1 MPRPQHGLPL
11 HLMAQHLPFDPP
23 IPMVDLVG
31 QHARIQSELDQALL
45 RASHEAAYIQGP
57 DVAAFAGELSAYL
70 GEGVHTIP
78 CANGT
83 DALQIALMALGLQP
97 GDEVITA
104 TFTYVATAEVIALL
118 GLTPVLVDVDTDTFA
133 LNIDQVRAAITP
145 QTKAIVPVH
154 LYGQGVDMESL
165 LALAIEFGIP
175 VVEDTAQALG
185 ARYAF
190 SDGRS
195 LALGT
200 LGTIGCTSFFPSK
213 NLGCMGDGG
222 AVFTR
227 DAALAERIKMM
238 ANHGQKV
245 KYRHDVVGCN
255 SRLDTLQ
262 AAILRVKLRH
272 LDSYAA
278 ARQAAAAR
286 YDAGL
291 AGLAGLQTPV
301 RRAESTHIYHQY
313 TLRVADQQ
321 RDALA
326 AHLKA
331 DGIPSMIYYPLP
343 LHRQLAYQSARY
355 PDGSFPIAEQLCA
368 EVLSLPMHTE
378 LTAATQDLIIQSI
391 QTFFAK

>member
-1 MPRPQHGLPL
+1 
-11 HLMAQHLPFDPP
+11 MAQHLPFDPP

-31 QHARIQSELDQALL
+31 QHARIQSELDEALL
-45 RASHEAAYIQGP
+45 RASHQAHYIQGP

-118 GLTPVLVDVDTDTFA
+118 GLTPVLVDVEPGTFS
-133 LNIDQVRAAITP
+133 LDLDQVRAAVTP
-145 QTKAIVPVH
+145 RTKAIVPVH
-154 LYGQGVDMESL
+154 LYGQGADMDAL
-165 LALAIEFGIP
+165 LALANERGIP

-185 ARYAF
+185 ARYTLR
-190 SDGRS
+190 DGRT

-200 LGTIGCTSFFPSK
+200 LGTVGCTSFFPSK

-222 AVFTR
+222 AIFTR
-227 DAALAERIKMM
+227 DAALAERIRMV

-262 AAILRVKLRH
+262 AAVLRVKLRH
-272 LDSYAA
+272 LDGYAA
-278 ARQAAAAR
+278 ARQKAANF

-291 AGLAGLQTPV
+291 AGVPGIQTPV
-301 RRAESTHIYHQY
+301 RRPESTHVFHQY
-313 TLRVADQQ
+313 TLRVAHGR

-326 AHLKA
+326 EHLKGL
-331 DGIPSMIYYPLP
+331 GIPTMIYYPLP
-343 LHRQLAYQSARY
+343 LHRQLAYRSERY
-355 PDGSFPIAEQLCA
+355 PDGCFPVAEQLCA

-378 LTAATQDLIIQSI
+378 LSPDTQDLIIQAIKS
-391 QTFFAK
+391 FLKS

>member
-1 MPRPQHGLPL
+1 
-11 HLMAQHLPFDPP
+11 MAQHLPFNPP

-45 RASHEAAYIQGP
+45 RASHQAAYIQGP

-118 GLTPVLVDVDTDTFA
+118 GLTPVLVDVDPDTFA
-133 LNIDQVRAAITP
+133 LNLDQVRDALSP
-145 QTKAIVPVH
+145 RTKAIVPVH
-154 LYGQGVDMESL
+154 LYGQGVAMESL
-165 LALAIEFGIP
+165 LAIAAERGIH

-185 ARYAF
+185 ARYTL

-195 LALGT
+195 MALGT

-222 AVFTR
+222 ALFTR
-227 DAALAERIKMM
+227 DATLAEKIRMI

-262 AAILRVKLRH
+262 AAILRVKLRQ
-272 LDSYAA
+272 LDEYAA
-278 ARQAAAAR
+278 ARQRAAAR

-291 AGLAGLQTPV
+291 AGLAGIQTPT
-301 RRAESTHIYHQY
+301 RRPESTHVYHQY
-313 TLRVADQQ
+313 TLRVAGGL

-326 AHLKA
+326 EHLKA
-331 DGIPSMIYYPLP
+331 DGIPTMIYYPLP
-343 LHRQLAYQSARY
+343 LHRQLAYQSKRY
-355 PDGSFPIAEQLCA
+355 SDQSFPVADQLCA

-391 QTFFAK
+391 QTFFAS

>member
-1 MPRPQHGLPL
+1 
-11 HLMAQHLPFDPP
+11 MAQNLPFNPP

-31 QHARIQSELDQALL
+31 QHARIQSELDQALI

-57 DVAAFAGELSAYL
+57 DVAAFASELSAYL

-118 GLTPVLVDVDTDTFA
+118 GLTPVLVDVDADTFA
-133 LNIDQVRAAITP
+133 LNLDQVRTAITP

-154 LYGQGVDMESL
+154 LYGQGADMDAL
-165 LALAIEFGIP
+165 LALANERGIP
-175 VVEDTAQALG
+175 VIEDTAQALG
-185 ARYAF
+185 ARYTMR
-190 SDGRS
+190 DGRT

-227 DAALAERIKMM
+227 DAALAQQIRMM

-262 AAILRVKLRH
+262 AAVLRVKLRH
-272 LDSYAA
+272 LDGYAA
-278 ARQAAAAR
+278 ARQAAADR

-291 AGLAGLQTPV
+291 SGVAGVQTPV
-301 RRAESTHIYHQY
+301 RRPESTHVFHQY
-313 TLRVADQQ
+313 TLRVADGR

-343 LHRQLAYQSARY
+343 LHRQLAYRSERY
-355 PDGSFPIAEQLCA
+355 PEGSFPVAEQLCA

-378 LTAATQDLIIQSI
+378 LTVATQDLIIQSI
-391 QTFFAK
+391 QTFFAS

>member
-1 MPRPQHGLPL
+1 
-11 HLMAQHLPFDPP
+11 MAQHLPFDPP

-31 QHARIQSELDQALL
+31 QHARIQSELDEALL
-45 RASHEAAYIQGP
+45 RASHQAHYIQGP
-57 DVAAFAGELSAYL
+57 DVAAFASELSAYL

-118 GLTPVLVDVDTDTFA
+118 GLTPVLVDVEPDTFT
-133 LNIDQVRAAITP
+133 LDLDQVRAAVTP
-145 QTKAIVPVH
+145 RTKAIVPVH
-154 LYGQGVDMESL
+154 LYGQGADMDAL
-165 LALAIEFGIP
+165 LVLANERGIP

-185 ARYAF
+185 ARCTLR
-190 SDGRS
+190 DGRT

-200 LGTIGCTSFFPSK
+200 LGTVGCTSFFPSK

-222 AVFTR
+222 AIFTR
-227 DAALAERIKMM
+227 DAALAERIRMV

-262 AAILRVKLRH
+262 AAVLRVKLRH
-272 LDSYAA
+272 LDGYAA
-278 ARQAAAAR
+278 ARQAAADR

-291 AGLAGLQTPV
+291 AGVPGIQTPV
-301 RRAESTHIYHQY
+301 RRPESTHVFHQY
-313 TLRVADQQ
+313 TLRVANGR

-326 AHLKA
+326 EHLK
-331 DGIPSMIYYPLP
+331 DLGIPTMIYYPLP
-343 LHRQLAYQSARY
+343 LHRQLAYQSERY
-355 PDGSFPIAEQLCA
+355 PDGCFPVAEQLCA

-378 LTAATQDLIIQSI
+378 LSADTQERIIQAIKS
-391 QTFFAK
+391 FLKS

>member
-1 MPRPQHGLPL
+1 
-11 HLMAQHLPFDPP
+11 MAQLLPFNPP

-45 RASHEAAYIQGP
+45 RASHQAAYIQGP

-83 DALQIALMALGLQP
+83 DALQIALMALALQP

-118 GLTPVLVDVDTDTFA
+118 GLTPVLVDVDPNTFA
-133 LNIDQVRAAITP
+133 LNLDQVRLALTP
-145 QTKAIVPVH
+145 RTKAIVPVH
-154 LYGQGVDMESL
+154 LYGQGVAMEDL
-165 LALAIEFGIP
+165 LALAATAGVH
-175 VVEDTAQALG
+175 VVEDCAQALG
-185 ARYAF
+185 ARYTL

-195 LALGT
+195 MALGT

-222 AVFTR
+222 ALFTR
-227 DAALAERIKMM
+227 DAALAEKIRMI

-262 AAILRVKLRH
+262 AAVLRVKLAR
-272 LDSYAA
+272 LDGYAA

-291 AGLAGLQTPV
+291 AGLAGIQTPV
-301 RRAESTHIYHQY
+301 RRPESTHVYHQY
-313 TLRVADQQ
+313 TLRVAGGL

-326 AHLKA
+326 EHLKA
-331 DGIPSMIYYPLP
+331 DGIPTMIYYPLP
-343 LHRQLAYQSARY
+343 LHRQLAYQSKRY
-355 PDGSFPIAEQLCA
+355 SGQSFPVADHLCA

-378 LTAATQDLIIQSI
+378 LTEQTQKLIIQSI
-391 QTFFAK
+391 QTFFAP

>member
-1 MPRPQHGLPL
+1 
-11 HLMAQHLPFDPP
+11 MAQLLPFNPP

-45 RASHEAAYIQGP
+45 RASHQAAYIQGP

-83 DALQIALMALGLQP
+83 DALQIALMSLGLQP

-118 GLTPVLVDVDTDTFA
+118 GLTPVLVDVDPNTFA
-133 LNIDQVRAAITP
+133 LNLDQVRLALTP
-145 QTKAIVPVH
+145 RTKAIVPVH
-154 LYGQGVDMESL
+154 LYGQGVAMEDL
-165 LALAIEFGIP
+165 LALAATAGVH
-175 VVEDTAQALG
+175 VVEDCAQALG
-185 ARYAF
+185 ARYTL

-195 LALGT
+195 MALGT

-222 AVFTR
+222 ALFTR
-227 DAALAERIKMM
+227 DAALAEKIRMI

-262 AAILRVKLRH
+262 AAVLRVKLAW
-272 LDSYAA
+272 LDGYAA

-291 AGLAGLQTPV
+291 TGLAGIQTPV
-301 RRAESTHIYHQY
+301 RRPESTHVYHQY
-313 TLRVADQQ
+313 TLRVAGGL

-326 AHLKA
+326 EHLKA
-331 DGIPSMIYYPLP
+331 DGIPTMIYYPLP
-343 LHRQLAYQSARY
+343 LHRQLAYQSKRY
-355 PDGSFPIAEQLCA
+355 SGQSFPVADQLCA

-378 LTAATQDLIIQSI
+378 LTEQTQELIIQSI
-391 QTFFAK
+391 QTFFAP

>member
-1 MPRPQHGLPL
+1 
-11 HLMAQHLPFDPP
+11 MAQHLPFNPP

-31 QHARIQSELDQALL
+31 QHARIQSDLDQALL
-45 RASHEAAYIQGP
+45 RASHQAAYIQGP

-70 GEGVHTIP
+70 GEGVYTIP

-118 GLTPVLVDVDTDTFA
+118 GLTPVLVDVDPDTFA
-133 LNIDQVRAAITP
+133 LNLDQVRDALSP
-145 QTKAIVPVH
+145 RTKAIVPVH
-154 LYGQGVDMESL
+154 LYGQGVAMESL
-165 LALAIEFGIP
+165 LAIAAERGIP
-175 VVEDTAQALG
+175 LVEDTAQALG
-185 ARYAF
+185 ARYTL

-195 LALGT
+195 MALGT

-222 AVFTR
+222 ALFTR
-227 DAALAERIKMM
+227 DAALAEKIRMI

-272 LDSYAA
+272 LDEYAA
-278 ARQAAAAR
+278 ARQRAASR

-291 AGLAGLQTPV
+291 AGLAGIQTPA
-301 RRAESTHIYHQY
+301 RRPESTHVYHQY
-313 TLRVADQQ
+313 TLRVAEGR

-326 AHLKA
+326 EHLKA
-331 DGIPSMIYYPLP
+331 DGIPTMIYYPLP
-343 LHRQLAYQSARY
+343 LHRQLAYQSERY
-355 PDGSFPIAEQLCA
+355 SDQSFPVADQLCA

-378 LTAATQDLIIQSI
+378 LTEQTQKLIIQSI
-391 QTFFAK
+391 QTFFAS

>member
-1 MPRPQHGLPL
+1 
-11 HLMAQHLPFDPP
+11 MAQLLPFNPP

-45 RASHEAAYIQGP
+45 RASHQAAYIQGP
-57 DVAAFAGELSAYL
+57 DVAAFAQELSAYL

-83 DALQIALMALGLQP
+83 DALQIALMSLGLQP

-118 GLTPVLVDVDTDTFA
+118 GLTPVLVDVEPDTFG
-133 LNIDQVRAAITP
+133 LNLDQVRLALTP
-145 QTKAIVPVH
+145 RTKAIVPVH
-154 LYGQGVDMESL
+154 LYGQGVAMEDL
-165 LALAIEFGIP
+165 LALAATAGVH
-175 VVEDTAQALG
+175 VVEDSAQALG
-185 ARYAF
+185 ARYTL

-195 LALGT
+195 MALGT

-222 AVFTR
+222 ALFTR
-227 DAALAERIKMM
+227 DAALAEKIRMI

-262 AAILRVKLRH
+262 AAVLRVKLAR
-272 LDSYAA
+272 LDEYAA
-278 ARQAAAAR
+278 ARQRAAAR

-291 AGLAGLQTPV
+291 AGLEGIQTPV
-301 RRAESTHIYHQY
+301 RRPESTHVYHQY
-313 TLRVADQQ
+313 TLRIAGGL

-326 AHLKA
+326 EHLKA
-331 DGIPSMIYYPLP
+331 DGIPTMIYYPLP
-343 LHRQLAYQSARY
+343 LHRQVAYQSKRY
-355 PDGSFPIAEQLCA
+355 SDQSFPVADQLCA

-391 QTFFAK
+391 QTFFAS

>member
-1 MPRPQHGLPL
+1 
-11 HLMAQHLPFDPP
+11 MAQHLPFHPP

-31 QHARIQSELDQALL
+31 QHARIQSELDEALL
-45 RASHEAAYIQGP
+45 RASHQAHYIQGP
-57 DVAAFAGELSAYL
+57 DVADFASELSAYL
-70 GEGVHTIP
+70 GDGVHTIP

-118 GLTPVLVDVDTDTFA
+118 GLTPILVDVEPGTFS
-133 LNIDQVRAAITP
+133 LDLDQVRAAVTP
-145 QTKAIVPVH
+145 RTKAIVPVH
-154 LYGQGVDMESL
+154 LYGQGAAMDAL
-165 LALAIEFGIP
+165 LELANERGIP

-185 ARYAF
+185 ARYTLR
-190 SDGRS
+190 DGRT

-200 LGTIGCTSFFPSK
+200 LGTVGCTSFFPSK

-222 AVFTR
+222 AIFTR
-227 DAALAERIKMM
+227 DAALAERIRMV

-262 AAILRVKLRH
+262 AAVLRVKLRH
-272 LDSYAA
+272 LDGYAA
-278 ARQAAAAR
+278 ARQAAADR

-291 AGLAGLQTPV
+291 AGVPGIQTPV
-301 RRAESTHIYHQY
+301 RRPASTHVFHQY
-313 TLRVADQQ
+313 TLRVANGR

-326 AHLKA
+326 EHLKVL
-331 DGIPSMIYYPLP
+331 GIPTMIYYPLP
-343 LHRQLAYQSARY
+343 LHRQLAYRSERY
-355 PDGSFPIAEQLCA
+355 PDGCFPVAEQLCA

-378 LTAATQDLIIQSI
+378 LSPDTQDLIIQAIKS
-391 QTFFAK
+391 FLKS

>member
-1 MPRPQHGLPL
+1 
-11 HLMAQHLPFDPP
+11 MAQHLPFHPP

-31 QHARIQSELDQALL
+31 QHARIQSELDEALL
-45 RASHEAAYIQGP
+45 RASHQAHYIQGP
-57 DVAAFAGELSAYL
+57 DVATFASELSAYL
-70 GEGVHTIP
+70 GDGVHTIP

-118 GLTPVLVDVDTDTFA
+118 GLTPVLVDVEPGTFS
-133 LNIDQVRAAITP
+133 LDLDQVRAAVTP
-145 QTKAIVPVH
+145 RTKAIVPVH
-154 LYGQGVDMESL
+154 LYGQGAAMDAL
-165 LALAIEFGIP
+165 LELANERGIP

-185 ARYAF
+185 ARYTLR
-190 SDGRS
+190 DGRT

-200 LGTIGCTSFFPSK
+200 LGTVGCTSFFPSK

-222 AVFTR
+222 AIFTR
-227 DAALAERIKMM
+227 DAALAERIRMV

-262 AAILRVKLRH
+262 AAVLRVKLRH
-272 LDSYAA
+272 LDGYAA
-278 ARQAAAAR
+278 ARQAAADR

-291 AGLAGLQTPV
+291 AGVPGIQTPV
-301 RRAESTHIYHQY
+301 RRPESTHVFHQY
-313 TLRVADQQ
+313 TLRVANGR

-326 AHLKA
+326 EHLK
-331 DGIPSMIYYPLP
+331 DLGIPTMIYYPLP
-343 LHRQLAYQSARY
+343 LHRQLAYRSERY
-355 PDGSFPIAEQLCA
+355 PDGCFPVAEQLCA

-378 LTAATQDLIIQSI
+378 LSPDTQDLIIQAIKS
-391 QTFFAK
+391 FLKS

>member
-1 MPRPQHGLPL
+1 
-11 HLMAQHLPFDPP
+11 MAQHLPFNPP

-31 QHARIQSELDQALL
+31 QHARIQSDLDQALL
-45 RASHEAAYIQGP
+45 RASHQAAYIQGP

-118 GLTPVLVDVDTDTFA
+118 GLTPVLVDVDPDTFA
-133 LNIDQVRAAITP
+133 LNLDQVRGALSSR
-145 QTKAIVPVH
+145 TKAIVPVH
-154 LYGQGVDMESL
+154 LYGQGVAMESL
-165 LALAIEFGIP
+165 LAIAAERGIP

-185 ARYAF
+185 ARYTL

-195 LALGT
+195 MALGT

-222 AVFTR
+222 ALFTR
-227 DAALAERIKMM
+227 DAALAEKIRMI

-262 AAILRVKLRH
+262 AAVLRVKLAR
-272 LDSYAA
+272 LDEYAA
-278 ARQAAAAR
+278 ARQRAAAR

-291 AGLAGLQTPV
+291 AGLAGIQTPT
-301 RRAESTHIYHQY
+301 RRPESTHVYHQY

-326 AHLKA
+326 EHLKA
-331 DGIPSMIYYPLP
+331 DGIPTMIYYPLP
-343 LHRQLAYQSARY
+343 LHRQLAYQSKRY
-355 PDGSFPIAEQLCA
+355 SDQSFPVADQLCA

-391 QTFFAK
+391 QTFFAS

>member
-1 MPRPQHGLPL
+1 
-11 HLMAQHLPFDPP
+11 MAQHLPFNPP

-31 QHARIQSELDQALL
+31 QHARIQSDLDQALL
-45 RASHEAAYIQGP
+45 RASHQAAYIQGP

-118 GLTPVLVDVDTDTFA
+118 GLTQVLVDVDPDTFA
-133 LNIDQVRAAITP
+133 LNLDQVRDSLSP
-145 QTKAIVPVH
+145 RTKAIVPVH
-154 LYGQGVDMESL
+154 LYGQGVAMESL
-165 LALAIEFGIP
+165 LAIAAERGIP

-185 ARYAF
+185 ARYTL

-195 LALGT
+195 MALGT

-222 AVFTR
+222 ALFTR
-227 DAALAERIKMM
+227 DAALAEKIRMI

-262 AAILRVKLRH
+262 AAILRVKLRQ
-272 LDSYAA
+272 LDEYAA
-278 ARQAAAAR
+278 ARQRAAAR

-291 AGLAGLQTPV
+291 AGLAGIQTPT
-301 RRAESTHIYHQY
+301 RRPESTHVYHQY
-313 TLRVADQQ
+313 TLRVAGGR

-326 AHLKA
+326 EHLKA
-331 DGIPSMIYYPLP
+331 DGIPTMIYYPLP
-343 LHRQLAYQSARY
+343 LHRQLAYQSERY
-355 PDGSFPIAEQLCA
+355 SDHSFPVADQLCA

-391 QTFFAK
+391 QTFFAS

>member
-1 MPRPQHGLPL
+1 MRT
-11 HLMAQHLPFDPP
+11 MAQHLPFNPP

-45 RASHEAAYIQGP
+45 RASHQAAYIQGP

-70 GEGVHTIP
+70 GEGVYTIP

-118 GLTPVLVDVDTDTFA
+118 GLTPVLVDVDPDTFA
-133 LNIDQVRAAITP
+133 LNLDQVRDALSP
-145 QTKAIVPVH
+145 RTKAIVPVH
-154 LYGQGVDMESL
+154 LYGQGVAMESL
-165 LALAIEFGIP
+165 LAIAAERGIP

-185 ARYAF
+185 ARYTL

-195 LALGT
+195 MALGT

-222 AVFTR
+222 ALFTR
-227 DAALAERIKMM
+227 DAALAEKIRMI

-272 LDSYAA
+272 LDEYAS
-278 ARQAAAAR
+278 ARQRAATR

-291 AGLAGLQTPV
+291 AGLAGIQTPT
-301 RRAESTHIYHQY
+301 RRPESTHVYHQY
-313 TLRVADQQ
+313 TLRVAGGL

-326 AHLKA
+326 EHLKA
-331 DGIPSMIYYPLP
+331 DGIPTMIYYPLP
-343 LHRQLAYQSARY
+343 LHRQLAYQSERY
-355 PDGSFPIAEQLCA
+355 SDLSFPVADQLCA

-391 QTFFAK
+391 QTFFAS

>member
-1 MPRPQHGLPL
+1 
-11 HLMAQHLPFDPP
+11 MAQHLPFNPP

-31 QHARIQSELDQALL
+31 QHARIQSDLDQALL
-45 RASHEAAYIQGP
+45 RASHQAAYIQGP

-70 GEGVHTIP
+70 GEGVYTIP

-104 TFTYVATAEVIALL
+104 TFTYGATAEVIALL
-118 GLTPVLVDVDTDTFA
+118 GLTPVLVDVDPDTFA
-133 LNIDQVRAAITP
+133 LNLDQVRDALSP
-145 QTKAIVPVH
+145 RTKAIVPVH
-154 LYGQGVDMESL
+154 LYGQGVAMESL
-165 LALAIEFGIP
+165 LAIAAERGIP
-175 VVEDTAQALG
+175 LVEDTAQALG
-185 ARYAF
+185 ARYTL

-195 LALGT
+195 MALGT

-222 AVFTR
+222 ALFTR
-227 DAALAERIKMM
+227 DAALAEKIRMI

-272 LDSYAA
+272 LDEYAA
-278 ARQAAAAR
+278 ARQRAAAR

-291 AGLAGLQTPV
+291 AGLAGIQTPA
-301 RRAESTHIYHQY
+301 RRPESTHVYHQY
-313 TLRVADQQ
+313 TLRVAGGR

-326 AHLKA
+326 EHLKA
-331 DGIPSMIYYPLP
+331 DGIPTMIYYPLP
-343 LHRQLAYQSARY
+343 LHRQLAYQSKRY
-355 PDGSFPIAEQLCA
+355 SDQSFPVADQLCA

-378 LTAATQDLIIQSI
+378 LTEQTQKLIIQSI
-391 QTFFAK
+391 QTFFAS

>member
-1 MPRPQHGLPL
+1 
-11 HLMAQHLPFDPP
+11 MAQHLPFDPP

-31 QHARIQSELDQALL
+31 QHARIQSDLDQALL

-57 DVAAFAGELSAYL
+57 DVAAFAIELSAYL
-70 GEGVHTIP
+70 GEGVYTIP

-118 GLTPVLVDVDTDTFA
+118 GLTPVLVDVDADTFA
-133 LNIDQVRAAITP
+133 LNLDQVRAAITP

-165 LALAIEFGIP
+165 LALAAERGIP

-185 ARYAF
+185 ARYTF
-190 SDGRS
+190 SDGRTS
-195 LALGT
+195 ALGT

-262 AAILRVKLRH
+262 AAVLRVKLRH

-278 ARQAAAAR
+278 ARQVAAAR

-301 RRAESTHIYHQY
+301 RRAESTHVFHQY
-313 TLRVADQQ
+313 TLRVADGR

-355 PDGSFPIAEQLCA
+355 PDGSFPVAEQLCA

>member
-1 MPRPQHGLPL
+1 
-11 HLMAQHLPFDPP
+11 MAQLLPFNPP

-45 RASHEAAYIQGP
+45 RASHQAAYIQGP

-70 GEGVHTIP
+70 GEGVYTIP

-83 DALQIALMALGLQP
+83 DALQIALMSLGLQP

-118 GLTPVLVDVDTDTFA
+118 GLTPVLVDVDPDTFA
-133 LNIDQVRAAITP
+133 LNLDQVRLALTP
-145 QTKAIVPVH
+145 RTKAIVPVH
-154 LYGQGVDMESL
+154 LYGQGVAMEDL
-165 LALAIEFGIP
+165 LALAATAGVH
-175 VVEDTAQALG
+175 VVEDSAQALG
-185 ARYAF
+185 ARYTL

-195 LALGT
+195 MALGT
-200 LGTIGCTSFFPSK
+200 LGIIGCTSFFPSK

-222 AVFTR
+222 ALFTR
-227 DAALAERIKMM
+227 DAALAEKIRMI

-262 AAILRVKLRH
+262 AAILRVKLRQ
-272 LDSYAA
+272 LDEYAA
-278 ARQAAAAR
+278 ARQRAAAR

-291 AGLAGLQTPV
+291 AGLEGIQTPV
-301 RRAESTHIYHQY
+301 RRPESTHVYHQY
-313 TLRVADQQ
+313 TLRIAGGL

-326 AHLKA
+326 EHLKA
-331 DGIPSMIYYPLP
+331 DGIPTMIYYPLP
-343 LHRQLAYQSARY
+343 LHRQLAYQSKRY
-355 PDGSFPIAEQLCA
+355 SDQSFPVADQLCA

-378 LTAATQDLIIQSI
+378 LTTQTQELIIQSI
-391 QTFFAK
+391 QTFFAT

>member
-1 MPRPQHGLPL
+1 
-11 HLMAQHLPFDPP
+11 MAQHLPFNPP

-31 QHARIQSELDQALL
+31 QHARIQSDLDQALL
-45 RASHEAAYIQGP
+45 RASHQAAYIQGP

-118 GLTPVLVDVDTDTFA
+118 GLTPVLVDVDPDTFA
-133 LNIDQVRAAITP
+133 LNLDQVRDSLSP
-145 QTKAIVPVH
+145 RTKAIVPVH
-154 LYGQGVDMESL
+154 LYGQGVAMESL
-165 LALAIEFGIP
+165 LAIAAERGIP

-185 ARYAF
+185 ARYTL

-195 LALGT
+195 MALGT

-222 AVFTR
+222 ALFTR
-227 DAALAERIKMM
+227 DAALAEKIRMI

-262 AAILRVKLRH
+262 AAILRVKLRQ
-272 LDSYAA
+272 LDEYAA
-278 ARQAAAAR
+278 ARQRAAAR

-291 AGLAGLQTPV
+291 AGLAGIQTPT
-301 RRAESTHIYHQY
+301 RRPESTHVYHQY
-313 TLRVADQQ
+313 TLRVAGGR

-326 AHLKA
+326 EHLKA
-331 DGIPSMIYYPLP
+331 DGIPTMIYYPLP
-343 LHRQLAYQSARY
+343 LHRQLAYQSERY
-355 PDGSFPIAEQLCA
+355 SDHSFPVADQLCA

-391 QTFFAK
+391 QTFFAS

>member
-1 MPRPQHGLPL
+1 
-11 HLMAQHLPFDPP
+11 MAQHLPFNPP

-45 RASHEAAYIQGP
+45 RASHQAAYIQGP

-83 DALQIALMALGLQP
+83 DALQIALMALALQP

-118 GLTPVLVDVDTDTFA
+118 GLTPVLVDVDPNTFA
-133 LNIDQVRAAITP
+133 LNLDQVRLALTP
-145 QTKAIVPVH
+145 RTKAIVPVH
-154 LYGQGVDMESL
+154 LYGQGVAMEDL
-165 LALAIEFGIP
+165 LALAATAGVH
-175 VVEDTAQALG
+175 VVEDCAQALG
-185 ARYAF
+185 ARYTL

-195 LALGT
+195 MALGT

-222 AVFTR
+222 ALFTR
-227 DAALAERIKMM
+227 DAALAEKIRMI

-262 AAILRVKLRH
+262 AAVLRVKLAR
-272 LDSYAA
+272 LDEYAA

-291 AGLAGLQTPV
+291 AGLAGIQTPV
-301 RRAESTHIYHQY
+301 RRPESTHVYHQY
-313 TLRVADQQ
+313 TLRVAGGL

-326 AHLKA
+326 EHLKA
-331 DGIPSMIYYPLP
+331 DGIPTMIYYPLP
-343 LHRQLAYQSARY
+343 LHRQLAYQSKRY
-355 PDGSFPIAEQLCA
+355 SDQSFPVADQLCA

-378 LTAATQDLIIQSI
+378 LTEQTQKLIIQSI
-391 QTFFAK
+391 QTFFAP

>member
-1 MPRPQHGLPL
+1 
-11 HLMAQHLPFDPP
+11 MAQLLPFNPP

-45 RASHEAAYIQGP
+45 RASHQAAYIQGP
-57 DVAAFAGELSAYL
+57 DVAAFAQELSAYL

-83 DALQIALMALGLQP
+83 DALQIALMSLGLQP

-118 GLTPVLVDVDTDTFA
+118 GLTPVLVDVDPDTFA
-133 LNIDQVRAAITP
+133 LNLDQVRDALSP
-145 QTKAIVPVH
+145 RTKAIVPVH
-154 LYGQGVDMESL
+154 LYGQGVAMEDL
-165 LALAIEFGIP
+165 MALAATAGVH
-175 VVEDTAQALG
+175 VVEDSAQALG
-185 ARYAF
+185 ARYTL

-195 LALGT
+195 MALGT

-222 AVFTR
+222 ALFTR
-227 DAALAERIKMM
+227 DAALAEKIRMI

-262 AAILRVKLRH
+262 AAVLRVKLAR
-272 LDSYAA
+272 LDEYAA
-278 ARQAAAAR
+278 ARQRAAAR

-291 AGLAGLQTPV
+291 AGLEGIQTPV
-301 RRAESTHIYHQY
+301 RRPESTHVYHQY
-313 TLRVADQQ
+313 TLRIAGGL

-326 AHLKA
+326 EHLKA
-331 DGIPSMIYYPLP
+331 DGIPTMIYYPLP
-343 LHRQLAYQSARY
+343 LHRQVAYQSKRY
-355 PDGSFPIAEQLCA
+355 SDQSFPVADQLCA

-378 LTAATQDLIIQSI
+378 LTTQTQELIIQSI
-391 QTFFAK
+391 QTFFAS

>member
-1 MPRPQHGLPL
+1 
-11 HLMAQHLPFDPP
+11 MAQHLPFHPP

-31 QHARIQSELDQALL
+31 QHARIQSELDEALL
-45 RASHEAAYIQGP
+45 RASHQAHYIQGP
-57 DVAAFAGELSAYL
+57 DVADFASELSAYL
-70 GEGVHTIP
+70 GDGVHTIT

-118 GLTPVLVDVDTDTFA
+118 GLTPVLVDVEPGTFS
-133 LNIDQVRAAITP
+133 LDLDQVRAAVTP
-145 QTKAIVPVH
+145 RTKAIVPVH
-154 LYGQGVDMESL
+154 LYGQGAAMDAL
-165 LALAIEFGIP
+165 LELANERGIP

-185 ARYAF
+185 ARYTLR
-190 SDGRS
+190 DGRT

-200 LGTIGCTSFFPSK
+200 LGTVGCTSFFPSK

-222 AVFTR
+222 AIFTR
-227 DAALAERIKMM
+227 DAALAERIRMV

-262 AAILRVKLRH
+262 AAVLRVKLRH
-272 LDSYAA
+272 LDGYAA
-278 ARQAAAAR
+278 ARQAAADR

-291 AGLAGLQTPV
+291 AGVSGIQTPV
-301 RRAESTHIYHQY
+301 RRPESTHVFHQY
-313 TLRVADQQ
+313 TLRVANGR

-326 AHLKA
+326 EHLK
-331 DGIPSMIYYPLP
+331 DLGIPTMIYYPLP
-343 LHRQLAYQSARY
+343 LHRQLAYRSDRY
-355 PDGSFPIAEQLCA
+355 PDGCFPVAEQLCA

-378 LTAATQDLIIQSI
+378 LSADTQEHIIQAIKS
-391 QTFFAK
+391 FLKS

>member
-1 MPRPQHGLPL
+1 
-11 HLMAQHLPFDPP
+11 MAQHLPFNPP
-23 IPMVDLVG
+23 ISMVDLVG
-31 QHARIQSELDQALL
+31 QHARIQSDLDQALL
-45 RASHEAAYIQGP
+45 RASHQAAYIQGP

-70 GEGVHTIP
+70 GEGVYTIP

-118 GLTPVLVDVDTDTFA
+118 GLTPVLVDVDPDTFA
-133 LNIDQVRAAITP
+133 LNLDQVRDALSP
-145 QTKAIVPVH
+145 RTKAIVPVH
-154 LYGQGVDMESL
+154 LYGQGVAMESL
-165 LALAIEFGIP
+165 LAIAAERGIP
-175 VVEDTAQALG
+175 LVEDTAQALG
-185 ARYAF
+185 ARYTL

-195 LALGT
+195 MALGT

-222 AVFTR
+222 ALFTR
-227 DAALAERIKMM
+227 DAALAEKIRMI

-272 LDSYAA
+272 LDEYAA
-278 ARQAAAAR
+278 ARQRAAAR

-291 AGLAGLQTPV
+291 AGLAGIQTPA
-301 RRAESTHIYHQY
+301 RRPESTHVYHQY
-313 TLRVADQQ
+313 TLRVAGGR

-326 AHLKA
+326 EHLKA
-331 DGIPSMIYYPLP
+331 DGIPTMIYYPLP
-343 LHRQLAYQSARY
+343 LHRQLAYQSKRY
-355 PDGSFPIAEQLCA
+355 SDQSFPVADQLCA

-378 LTAATQDLIIQSI
+378 LTEQTQKLIIQSI
-391 QTFFAK
+391 QTFFAS

>member
-1 MPRPQHGLPL
+1 
-11 HLMAQHLPFDPP
+11 MAQHLPFNPP

-31 QHARIQSELDQALL
+31 QHARIQSDLDQALL
-45 RASHEAAYIQGP
+45 RASHQAAYIQGP

-70 GEGVHTIP
+70 GEGVYTIP

-118 GLTPVLVDVDTDTFA
+118 GLTPVLVDVDPDTFA
-133 LNIDQVRAAITP
+133 LNLDQVRDALSP
-145 QTKAIVPVH
+145 RTKAIVPVH
-154 LYGQGVDMESL
+154 LYGQGVAMESL
-165 LALAIEFGIP
+165 LAIAAERGIP
-175 VVEDTAQALG
+175 LVEDTAQALG
-185 ARYAF
+185 ARYTL

-195 LALGT
+195 MALGT

-222 AVFTR
+222 ALFTR
-227 DAALAERIKMM
+227 DAALAEKIRMI

-272 LDSYAA
+272 LDEYAA
-278 ARQAAAAR
+278 ARQRAASR

-291 AGLAGLQTPV
+291 AGLAGIQTPA
-301 RRAESTHIYHQY
+301 RRPESTHVYHQY
-313 TLRVADQQ
+313 TLRVAEGR

-326 AHLKA
+326 EHLKA
-331 DGIPSMIYYPLP
+331 DGIPTMIYYPLP
-343 LHRQLAYQSARY
+343 LHRQLAYQSKRY
-355 PDGSFPIAEQLCA
+355 SDQSFPVADQLCA

-391 QTFFAK
+391 QTFFAS

>member
-1 MPRPQHGLPL
+1 
-11 HLMAQHLPFDPP
+11 MAQHLPFNPP

-45 RASHEAAYIQGP
+45 RASHQAAYIQGP

-118 GLTPVLVDVDTDTFA
+118 GLTPVLVDVDPDTFA
-133 LNIDQVRAAITP
+133 LNLDQVRDALSP
-145 QTKAIVPVH
+145 RTKAIVPVH
-154 LYGQGVDMESL
+154 LYGQGVAMESL
-165 LALAIEFGIP
+165 LAIAAERGIH

-185 ARYAF
+185 ARYTL

-195 LALGT
+195 MALGT

-222 AVFTR
+222 ALFTR
-227 DAALAERIKMM
+227 DAALAEKIRMI

-262 AAILRVKLRH
+262 AAVLRVKLAR
-272 LDSYAA
+272 LDEYAA
-278 ARQAAAAR
+278 ARQRAAAR

-291 AGLAGLQTPV
+291 AGLAGIQTPT
-301 RRAESTHIYHQY
+301 RRPESTHVYHQY
-313 TLRVADQQ
+313 TLRVAGGL

-326 AHLKA
+326 EHLKA
-331 DGIPSMIYYPLP
+331 DGIPTMIYYPLP
-343 LHRQLAYQSARY
+343 LHRQLAYQSKRY
-355 PDGSFPIAEQLCA
+355 SDQSFPVADQLCA

-391 QTFFAK
+391 QTFFAS

>member
-1 MPRPQHGLPL
+1 
-11 HLMAQHLPFDPP
+11 MAQLLPFNPP

-45 RASHEAAYIQGP
+45 RASHQAAYIQGP
-57 DVAAFAGELSAYL
+57 DVAAFAQELSAYL
-70 GEGVHTIP
+70 GEGVHTSP

-83 DALQIALMALGLQP
+83 DALQIALMSLGLQP

-118 GLTPVLVDVDTDTFA
+118 GLTPVLVDVEPDTFG
-133 LNIDQVRAAITP
+133 LNLDQVRLALTP
-145 QTKAIVPVH
+145 RTKAIVPVH
-154 LYGQGVDMESL
+154 LYGQGVAMEDL
-165 LALAIEFGIP
+165 MALAATAGVH
-175 VVEDTAQALG
+175 VVEDSAQALG
-185 ARYAF
+185 ARYTL

-195 LALGT
+195 MALGT

-222 AVFTR
+222 ALFTR
-227 DAALAERIKMM
+227 DAALAEKIRMI

-272 LDSYAA
+272 LDEYAA
-278 ARQAAAAR
+278 ARQRAASR

-291 AGLAGLQTPV
+291 AGLEGIQTPV
-301 RRAESTHIYHQY
+301 RRPESTHVYHQY
-313 TLRVADQQ
+313 TLRIAGGL

-326 AHLKA
+326 EHLKA
-331 DGIPSMIYYPLP
+331 DGIPTMIYYPLP
-343 LHRQLAYQSARY
+343 LHRQVAYQSKRY
-355 PDGSFPIAEQLCA
+355 SDQSFPVADQLCA

-378 LTAATQDLIIQSI
+378 LTTQTQELIIQSI
-391 QTFFAK
+391 QTFFAS

>member
-1 MPRPQHGLPL
+1 
-11 HLMAQHLPFDPP
+11 MAQHLPFHPP

-31 QHARIQSELDQALL
+31 QHARIQSELDEALL
-45 RASHEAAYIQGP
+45 RASHQAHYIQGP
-57 DVAAFAGELSAYL
+57 DVATFASELSAYL
-70 GEGVHTIP
+70 GDGVHTIP

-118 GLTPVLVDVDTDTFA
+118 GLTPILVDVEPGTFS
-133 LNIDQVRAAITP
+133 LDLDQVRAAVTP
-145 QTKAIVPVH
+145 RTKAIVPVH
-154 LYGQGVDMESL
+154 LYGQGAAMDAL
-165 LALAIEFGIP
+165 LELANERGIP

-185 ARYAF
+185 ARYTLR
-190 SDGRS
+190 DGRT

-200 LGTIGCTSFFPSK
+200 LGTVGCTSFFPSK

-222 AVFTR
+222 AIFTR
-227 DAALAERIKMM
+227 DAALAERIRMV

-262 AAILRVKLRH
+262 AAVLRVKLRH
-272 LDSYAA
+272 LDGYAA
-278 ARQAAAAR
+278 ARQAAADR

-291 AGLAGLQTPV
+291 AGVPGIQTPV
-301 RRAESTHIYHQY
+301 RRPESTHVFHQY
-313 TLRVADQQ
+313 TLRVANGR

-326 AHLKA
+326 EHLKVL
-331 DGIPSMIYYPLP
+331 GIPTMIYYPLP
-343 LHRQLAYQSARY
+343 LHRQLAYRSERY
-355 PDGSFPIAEQLCA
+355 PDGCFPVAEQLCA

-378 LTAATQDLIIQSI
+378 LSPDTQDLIIQAIKS
-391 QTFFAK
+391 FLKS

>member
-1 MPRPQHGLPL
+1 
-11 HLMAQHLPFDPP
+11 MAQLLPFNPP

-45 RASHEAAYIQGP
+45 RASHQAAYIQGP
-57 DVAAFAGELSAYL
+57 DVAAFAQELSAYL

-83 DALQIALMALGLQP
+83 DALQIALMSLGLQP

-118 GLTPVLVDVDTDTFA
+118 GLTPVLVDVEPDTFG
-133 LNIDQVRAAITP
+133 LNLDQVRLALTP
-145 QTKAIVPVH
+145 RTKAIVPVH
-154 LYGQGVDMESL
+154 LYGQGVAMEDL
-165 LALAIEFGIP
+165 MALAATAGVH
-175 VVEDTAQALG
+175 VVEDSAQALG
-185 ARYAF
+185 ARYTL

-195 LALGT
+195 MALGT

-222 AVFTR
+222 ALFTR
-227 DAALAERIKMM
+227 DAALAEKIRMI

-262 AAILRVKLRH
+262 AAVLRVKLAR
-272 LDSYAA
+272 LDEYAA
-278 ARQAAAAR
+278 ARQRAAAR

-291 AGLAGLQTPV
+291 AGLEGIQTPV
-301 RRAESTHIYHQY
+301 RRPESTHVYHQY
-313 TLRVADQQ
+313 TLRIAGGL

-326 AHLKA
+326 EHLKA
-331 DGIPSMIYYPLP
+331 DGIPTMIYYPLP
-343 LHRQLAYQSARY
+343 LHRQVAYQSKRY
-355 PDGSFPIAEQLCA
+355 SDQSFPVADQLCA

-378 LTAATQDLIIQSI
+378 LTTQTQELIIQSI
-391 QTFFAK
+391 QTFFAS

>member
-1 MPRPQHGLPL
+1 
-11 HLMAQHLPFDPP
+11 MAQHLPFNPP

-31 QHARIQSELDQALL
+31 QHARIQSDLDQALL
-45 RASHEAAYIQGP
+45 RASHQAAYIQGP

-70 GEGVHTIP
+70 GEGVYTIP

-118 GLTPVLVDVDTDTFA
+118 GLTPVLVDVDPDTFA
-133 LNIDQVRAAITP
+133 LNLDQVRDALSP
-145 QTKAIVPVH
+145 RTKAIVPVH
-154 LYGQGVDMESL
+154 LYGQGVAMESL
-165 LALAIEFGIP
+165 LAIAAERGIP
-175 VVEDTAQALG
+175 LVEDTAQALG
-185 ARYAF
+185 ARYTL

-195 LALGT
+195 MALGT

-222 AVFTR
+222 ALFTR
-227 DAALAERIKMM
+227 DAALAEKIRMI

-272 LDSYAA
+272 LDEYAA
-278 ARQAAAAR
+278 ARQRAASR

-291 AGLAGLQTPV
+291 AGLAGIQTPA
-301 RRAESTHIYHQY
+301 RRPESTHVYHQY
-313 TLRVADQQ
+313 TLRVAGGR

-326 AHLKA
+326 EHLKS
-331 DGIPSMIYYPLP
+331 DGIPTMIYYPLP
-343 LHRQLAYQSARY
+343 LHRQVAYQSKRY
-355 PDGSFPIAEQLCA
+355 SDQSFPVADQLCA

-378 LTAATQDLIIQSI
+378 LTEQTQKLIIQSI
-391 QTFFAK
+391 QTFFAS

>member
-1 MPRPQHGLPL
+1 
-11 HLMAQHLPFDPP
+11 MAQLLPFNPP

-45 RASHEAAYIQGP
+45 RASHQAAYIQGP

-83 DALQIALMALGLQP
+83 DALQIALMALALQP

-118 GLTPVLVDVDTDTFA
+118 GLTPVLVDVDPNTFA
-133 LNIDQVRAAITP
+133 LNLDQVRLALTP
-145 QTKAIVPVH
+145 RTKAIVPVH
-154 LYGQGVDMESL
+154 LYGQGVAMEDL
-165 LALAIEFGIP
+165 LALAATAGVH
-175 VVEDTAQALG
+175 VVEDCAQALG
-185 ARYAF
+185 ARYTL

-195 LALGT
+195 MALGT

-222 AVFTR
+222 ALFTR
-227 DAALAERIKMM
+227 DAALAEKIRMI

-262 AAILRVKLRH
+262 AAVLRVKLAR
-272 LDSYAA
+272 LDGYAA

-291 AGLAGLQTPV
+291 AGLAGIQTPV
-301 RRAESTHIYHQY
+301 RRPESTHVYHQY
-313 TLRVADQQ
+313 TLRVAGGL

-326 AHLKA
+326 EHLKA
-331 DGIPSMIYYPLP
+331 DGIPTMIYYPLP
-343 LHRQLAYQSARY
+343 LHRQLAYQSKRY
-355 PDGSFPIAEQLCA
+355 SDQSFPVADQLCA

-378 LTAATQDLIIQSI
+378 LTEQTQKLIIQSI
-391 QTFFAK
+391 QTFFAP

>member
-1 MPRPQHGLPL
+1 
-11 HLMAQHLPFDPP
+11 MAQHLPFDPP

-31 QHARIQSELDQALL
+31 QHARIQSDLDQALL

-57 DVAAFAGELSAYL
+57 DVAAFASELSAYL

-118 GLTPVLVDVDTDTFA
+118 GLTPVLVDVDADTFA
-133 LNIDQVRAAITP
+133 LNLDQVRAAITP

-165 LALAIEFGIP
+165 LALAAERGIP

-185 ARYAF
+185 ARYTF

-200 LGTIGCTSFFPSK
+200 IGTIGCTSFFPSK

-262 AAILRVKLRH
+262 AAVLRVKLRH

-278 ARQAAAAR
+278 ARQEAAAR

-291 AGLAGLQTPV
+291 TGLEGLQTPV
-301 RRAESTHIYHQY
+301 RRSESTHVYHQY
-313 TLRVADQQ
+313 TLRVADNR

-343 LHRQLAYQSARY
+343 LHMQECFRDLGCREGDFPESERASRESLALPIY
-355 PDGSFPIAEQLCA
+355 PELSPAQVDYVVEKIAKFHA
-368 EVLSLPMHTE
+368 
-378 LTAATQDLIIQSI
+378 
-391 QTFFAK
+391 

>member
-1 MPRPQHGLPL
+1 
-11 HLMAQHLPFDPP
+11 MAQLLPFNPP

-45 RASHEAAYIQGP
+45 RASHQAAYIQGP
-57 DVAAFAGELSAYL
+57 DVAAFAQELSAYL

-83 DALQIALMALGLQP
+83 DALQIALMSLGLQP

-118 GLTPVLVDVDTDTFA
+118 GLTPVLVDVEPDTFG
-133 LNIDQVRAAITP
+133 LNLDQVRLALTP
-145 QTKAIVPVH
+145 RTKAIVPVH
-154 LYGQGVDMESL
+154 LYGQGVAMEDL
-165 LALAIEFGIP
+165 MALAATAGVH
-175 VVEDTAQALG
+175 VVEDSAQALG
-185 ARYAF
+185 ARYTL

-195 LALGT
+195 MALGT

-222 AVFTR
+222 ALFTR
-227 DAALAERIKMM
+227 DAALAEKIRMI

-272 LDSYAA
+272 LDEYAA
-278 ARQAAAAR
+278 ARQRAASR

-291 AGLAGLQTPV
+291 AGLAGIQTPA
-301 RRAESTHIYHQY
+301 RRPESTHVYHQY
-313 TLRVADQQ
+313 TLRIAGGL

-326 AHLKA
+326 EHLKA
-331 DGIPSMIYYPLP
+331 DGIPTMIYYPLP
-343 LHRQLAYQSARY
+343 LHRQVAYQSKRY
-355 PDGSFPIAEQLCA
+355 SDQSFPVADQLCA

-378 LTAATQDLIIQSI
+378 LTTQTQELIIQSI
-391 QTFFAK
+391 QTFFAS

>member
-1 MPRPQHGLPL
+1 
-11 HLMAQHLPFDPP
+11 MAQLLPFNPP

-45 RASHEAAYIQGP
+45 RASHQAAYIQGP
-57 DVAAFAGELSAYL
+57 DVAAFAQELSAYL

-83 DALQIALMALGLQP
+83 DALQIALMSLGLQP

-118 GLTPVLVDVDTDTFA
+118 GLTPVLVDVDPDTFA
-133 LNIDQVRAAITP
+133 LNLDQVRDALSP
-145 QTKAIVPVH
+145 RTKAIVPVH
-154 LYGQGVDMESL
+154 LYGQGVAMEDL
-165 LALAIEFGIP
+165 MALAATAGVH
-175 VVEDTAQALG
+175 VVEDSAQALG
-185 ARYAF
+185 ARYTL

-195 LALGT
+195 MALGT

-222 AVFTR
+222 ALFTR
-227 DAALAERIKMM
+227 DAALAEKIRMI

-262 AAILRVKLRH
+262 AAVLRVKLAR
-272 LDSYAA
+272 LDEYAA
-278 ARQAAAAR
+278 ARQRAAAR

-291 AGLAGLQTPV
+291 AGLEGIQTPV
-301 RRAESTHIYHQY
+301 RRPESTHVYHQY
-313 TLRVADQQ
+313 TLRIAGGL

-326 AHLKA
+326 EHLKA
-331 DGIPSMIYYPLP
+331 DGIPTMIYYPLP
-343 LHRQLAYQSARY
+343 LHRQLAYQSKRY
-355 PDGSFPIAEQLCA
+355 SDQSFPVADQLCA

-378 LTAATQDLIIQSI
+378 LTTQTQELIIQSI
-391 QTFFAK
+391 QTFFAS

>member
-1 MPRPQHGLPL
+1 
-11 HLMAQHLPFDPP
+11 MAQHLPFNPP

-31 QHARIQSELDQALL
+31 QHARIQSDLDQALL
-45 RASHEAAYIQGP
+45 RASHQAAYIQGP

-70 GEGVHTIP
+70 GEGVYTIP

-118 GLTPVLVDVDTDTFA
+118 GLTPVLVDVDPDTFA
-133 LNIDQVRAAITP
+133 LNLDQVRDALSP
-145 QTKAIVPVH
+145 RTKAIVPVH
-154 LYGQGVDMESL
+154 LYGQGVAMESL
-165 LALAIEFGIP
+165 LAIAAERGIP

-185 ARYAF
+185 ARYTL

-195 LALGT
+195 MALGT

-222 AVFTR
+222 ALFTR
-227 DAALAERIKMM
+227 DAALAEKIRMI

-272 LDSYAA
+272 LDEYAA
-278 ARQAAAAR
+278 ARQRAASR

-291 AGLAGLQTPV
+291 AGLAGIQTPA
-301 RRAESTHIYHQY
+301 RRPESTHVYHQY
-313 TLRVADQQ
+313 TLRVAGGR

-326 AHLKA
+326 EHLKA
-331 DGIPSMIYYPLP
+331 DGIPTMIYYPLP
-343 LHRQLAYQSARY
+343 LHRQLAYQSKRY
-355 PDGSFPIAEQLCA
+355 SDQSFPVADQLCA

-378 LTAATQDLIIQSI
+378 LTEQTQKLIIQSI
-391 QTFFAK
+391 QTFFAS

>member
-1 MPRPQHGLPL
+1 
-11 HLMAQHLPFDPP
+11 MAQLLPFNPP

-45 RASHEAAYIQGP
+45 RASHQAAYIQGP
-57 DVAAFAGELSAYL
+57 DVAAFAQELSASL

-83 DALQIALMALGLQP
+83 DALQIALMSLGLQP

-118 GLTPVLVDVDTDTFA
+118 GLTPVLVDVEPDTFG
-133 LNIDQVRAAITP
+133 LNLDQVRLALTP
-145 QTKAIVPVH
+145 RTKAIVPVH
-154 LYGQGVDMESL
+154 LYGQGVAMEDL
-165 LALAIEFGIP
+165 LALAATAGVH
-175 VVEDTAQALG
+175 VVEDSAQALG
-185 ARYAF
+185 ARYTL

-195 LALGT
+195 MALGT

-222 AVFTR
+222 ALFTR
-227 DAALAERIKMM
+227 DAALAEKIRMI

-262 AAILRVKLRH
+262 AAVLRVKLAR
-272 LDSYAA
+272 LDEYAA
-278 ARQAAAAR
+278 ARQRAAAR

-291 AGLAGLQTPV
+291 AGLEGIQTPV
-301 RRAESTHIYHQY
+301 RRPESTHVYHQY
-313 TLRVADQQ
+313 TLRIAGGL

-326 AHLKA
+326 EHLKA
-331 DGIPSMIYYPLP
+331 DGIPTMIYYPLP
-343 LHRQLAYQSARY
+343 LHRQVAYQSKRY
-355 PDGSFPIAEQLCA
+355 SDQSFPVADQLCA

-378 LTAATQDLIIQSI
+378 LTTQTQELIIQSI
-391 QTFFAK
+391 QTFFAS

>member
-1 MPRPQHGLPL
+1 
-11 HLMAQHLPFDPP
+11 MAQNLPFNPP

-31 QHARIQSELDQALL
+31 QHARIQSELDQALI

-57 DVAAFAGELSAYL
+57 DVAAFASELSAYL

-118 GLTPVLVDVDTDTFA
+118 GLTPVLVDVDADTFA
-133 LNIDQVRAAITP
+133 LNLDQVRTAITP

-154 LYGQGVDMESL
+154 LYGQGAAMDAL
-165 LALAIEFGIP
+165 LALANERGIP

-185 ARYAF
+185 ARYTMR
-190 SDGRS
+190 DGRT

-227 DAALAERIKMM
+227 DAALAQQIRMM

-262 AAILRVKLRH
+262 AAVLRVKLRH
-272 LDSYAA
+272 LDGYAA
-278 ARQAAAAR
+278 ARQAAADR

-291 AGLAGLQTPV
+291 SGVAGVQTPV
-301 RRAESTHIYHQY
+301 RRPESTHVFHQY
-313 TLRVADQQ
+313 TLRVPNGR

-326 AHLKA
+326 EHLKA

-343 LHRQLAYQSARY
+343 LHRQLAYRSERY
-355 PDGSFPIAEQLCA
+355 PEGSFPVAEQLCA

-378 LTAATQDLIIQSI
+378 LTVATQDLIIQSI
-391 QTFFAK
+391 QTFFAS

>member
-1 MPRPQHGLPL
+1 
-11 HLMAQHLPFDPP
+11 MAQLLPFNPP

-45 RASHEAAYIQGP
+45 RASHQAAYIQGP
-57 DVAAFAGELSAYL
+57 DVAAFAQELSAYL

-83 DALQIALMALGLQP
+83 DALQIALMSLGLQP

-118 GLTPVLVDVDTDTFA
+118 GLTPVLVDVDPDTFA
-133 LNIDQVRAAITP
+133 LNLDQVRDALSP
-145 QTKAIVPVH
+145 RTKAIVPVH
-154 LYGQGVDMESL
+154 LYGQGVAMESL
-165 LALAIEFGIP
+165 LAIAAERGIP

-185 ARYAF
+185 ARYTL
-190 SDGRS
+190 SDGHS
-195 LALGT
+195 MALGT

-222 AVFTR
+222 ALFTR
-227 DAALAERIKMM
+227 DAALAEKIRMI

-262 AAILRVKLRH
+262 AAILRVKLRQ
-272 LDSYAA
+272 LDEYAA
-278 ARQAAAAR
+278 ARQRAAAR

-291 AGLAGLQTPV
+291 AGLEGIQTPV
-301 RRAESTHIYHQY
+301 RRPESTHVYHQY
-313 TLRVADQQ
+313 TLRIAGGL

-326 AHLKA
+326 EHLKA
-331 DGIPSMIYYPLP
+331 DGIPTMIYYPLP
-343 LHRQLAYQSARY
+343 LHRQLAYQSKRY
-355 PDGSFPIAEQLCA
+355 SDQSFPVADQLCA

-378 LTAATQDLIIQSI
+378 LTEQTQKLIIQSI
-391 QTFFAK
+391 QTFFAS

>member
-1 MPRPQHGLPL
+1 
-11 HLMAQHLPFDPP
+11 MAQHLPFNPP

-31 QHARIQSELDQALL
+31 QHARIQSDLDQALL
-45 RASHEAAYIQGP
+45 RASHQAAYIQGP

-118 GLTPVLVDVDTDTFA
+118 GLTPVLVDVDPDTFA
-133 LNIDQVRAAITP
+133 LNLDQVRDALSP
-145 QTKAIVPVH
+145 RTKAIVPVH
-154 LYGQGVDMESL
+154 LYGQGVAMESL
-165 LALAIEFGIP
+165 LAIAAERGIP

-185 ARYAF
+185 ARYTL

-195 LALGT
+195 MALGT

-222 AVFTR
+222 ALFTR
-227 DAALAERIKMM
+227 DAALAEKIRMI

-262 AAILRVKLRH
+262 AAVLRVKLRQ
-272 LDSYAA
+272 LDEYAA
-278 ARQAAAAR
+278 ARQRAAAR

-291 AGLAGLQTPV
+291 AGLAGIQTPT
-301 RRAESTHIYHQY
+301 RRPESTHVYHQY
-313 TLRVADQQ
+313 TLRVAGGR

-326 AHLKA
+326 EHLKA
-331 DGIPSMIYYPLP
+331 DGIPTMIYYPLP
-343 LHRQLAYQSARY
+343 LHRQLAYQSKRY
-355 PDGSFPIAEQLCA
+355 SDQSFPVADQLCA

-378 LTAATQDLIIQSI
+378 LTEQTQKLIIQSI
-391 QTFFAK
+391 QTFFAS

>member
-1 MPRPQHGLPL
+1 
-11 HLMAQHLPFDPP
+11 MAQLLPFNPP

-45 RASHEAAYIQGP
+45 RASHQAAYIQGP
-57 DVAAFAGELSAYL
+57 DVAAFAQELSAYL

-83 DALQIALMALGLQP
+83 DALQIALMSLGLQP

-118 GLTPVLVDVDTDTFA
+118 GLTPVLVDVEPDTFG
-133 LNIDQVRAAITP
+133 LNLDQVRLALTP
-145 QTKAIVPVH
+145 RTKAIVPVH
-154 LYGQGVDMESL
+154 LYGQGVAMEDL
-165 LALAIEFGIP
+165 LALAATAGVH
-175 VVEDTAQALG
+175 VVEDSAQALG
-185 ARYAF
+185 ARYTL

-195 LALGT
+195 MALGI

-222 AVFTR
+222 ALFTR
-227 DAALAERIKMM
+227 DAALAEKIRMI

-262 AAILRVKLRH
+262 AAILRVKLRQ
-272 LDSYAA
+272 LDEYAA
-278 ARQAAAAR
+278 ARQRAAAR

-291 AGLAGLQTPV
+291 AGLEGIQTPV
-301 RRAESTHIYHQY
+301 RRPESTHVYHQY
-313 TLRVADQQ
+313 TLRIAGGL

-326 AHLKA
+326 EHLKA
-331 DGIPSMIYYPLP
+331 DGIPTMIYYPLP
-343 LHRQLAYQSARY
+343 LHRQVAYQSKRY
-355 PDGSFPIAEQLCA
+355 SDQSFPVADQLCA

-378 LTAATQDLIIQSI
+378 LTTQTQELIIQSI
-391 QTFFAK
+391 QTFFAS